1 MGNSDESDYMGD
13 QSDSEEHED
22 TQEECESDESEND
35 SVVEVGFQAGV
46 DKPIVAP
53 AATAASEVRTYL
65 MLLILL

>member
-1 MGNSDESDYMGD
+1 MSLTIWVTSQTLKNMKIPKR
-13 QSDSEEHED
+13 
-22 TQEECESDESEND
+22 
-35 SVVEVGFQAGV
+35 SVNQMSQRTTEVGFQAGV